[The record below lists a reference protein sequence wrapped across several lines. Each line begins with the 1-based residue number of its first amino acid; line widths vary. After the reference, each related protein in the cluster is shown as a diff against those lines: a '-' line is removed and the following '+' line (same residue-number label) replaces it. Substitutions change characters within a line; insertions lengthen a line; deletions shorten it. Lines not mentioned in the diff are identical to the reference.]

1 MIIILNTHQLL
12 EVFYAFGLDELF
24 HTSNA
29 YNQTFAFQ
37 PFDQIAEINAFIHPK
52 SFRKDHR
59 HVFT

>member
-1 MIIILNTHQLL
+1 MH
-12 EVFYAFGLDELF
+12 FDFDELF

-37 PFDQIAEINAFIHPK
+37 PCDQLAEINAFIHSI

-59 HVFT
+59 HMFT